1 MNEHISHRHIEKT
14 LTGIFSISQQG
25 SIGIKQMNKIPLRR
39 SSRAQTDNIAWV
51 SVMIQNRSHNMGIK
65 PI

>member
-1 MNEHISHRHIEKT
+1 MNGNVSSHQPSIEKT

-39 SSRAQTDNIAWV
+39 SSRAQTDNIA
-51 SVMIQNRSHNMGIK
+51 QGIFNY
-65 PI
+65 